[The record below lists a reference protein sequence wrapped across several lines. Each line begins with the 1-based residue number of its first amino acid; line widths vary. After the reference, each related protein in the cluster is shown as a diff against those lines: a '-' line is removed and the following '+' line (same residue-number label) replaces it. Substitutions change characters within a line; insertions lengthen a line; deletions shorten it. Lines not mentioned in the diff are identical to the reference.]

1 MRDKILAWVI
11 GGIIGYL
18 ITIVLWSELIDLPIA
33 RKDNKNLQNRIES
46 LEDDL
51 RSRETELHECLNSV
65 DLLKPQVIILEGV
78 RYDRSEILVGKNQ

>member
-78 RYDRSEILVGKNQ
+78 RYDRSEILVGTN